1 MTQLQQVALLCL
13 LSPQRFHHFTLFL
26 LFCFSDLG
34 CLSSHPSSPPVPP
47 PPPVHLLHFFSPLSF
62 ILTPPSFSP
71 SSYPDFSFPFSSFPP
86 QPLHLFSSCLFPL
99 FIFLHSF
106 LSSQILLTQA
116 VASFPISSFSST
128 LSLVCILP
136 LFIFSSICPLS
147 SPICDFYPLF
157 FLYQLFCFYLSFSFS
172 SLLLSNFLISPLL
185 PLSPFVFFFVFLPS
199 SFLPPSPLYFI
210 CLQASCPPMFPQLL
224 HPLHSLS
231 SWLLPPLNNLS
242 FLTPFPSSYF
252 LSLTHVHSSFS
263 PSFLPFSFPNS

>member
-1 MTQLQQVALLCL
+1 MLP
-13 LSPQRFHHFTLFL
+13 SP
-26 LFCFSDLG
+26 
-34 CLSSHPSSPPVPP
+34 
-47 PPPVHLLHFFSPLSF
+47 
-62 ILTPPSFSP
+62 
-71 SSYPDFSFPFSSFPP
+71 
-86 QPLHLFSSCLFPL
+86 FPL
-99 FIFLHSF
+99 
-106 LSSQILLTQA
+106 
-116 VASFPISSFSST
+116 FSST

-147 SPICDFYPLF
+147 SPICVFYPLF

-252 LSLTHVHSSFS
+252 LSLTHAHPSFS